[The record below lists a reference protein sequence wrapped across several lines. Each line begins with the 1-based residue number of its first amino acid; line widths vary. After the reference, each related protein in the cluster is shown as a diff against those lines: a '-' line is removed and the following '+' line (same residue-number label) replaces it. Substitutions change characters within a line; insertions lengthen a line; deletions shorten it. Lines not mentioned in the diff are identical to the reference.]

1 MTQAE
6 YGRAL
11 DRIAESLERAD
22 KELSNDDN
30 YPLKQ
35 PSPWHILAS
44 LDKKLLQTAAYYG
57 LRIRYDGKLQV
68 RSGIKSKKRKSIL
81 GAINDVCELQIQAKL
96 ALDAKDYEK
105 TSLAFFNI
113 GIAHHKAIQV
123 WRLDIKKPKEKIGR
137 ARRLVREAIAALDGT
152 SNAKEVYELVKKKTA
167 FAHEKSISLET
178 IQRLTT
184 DEAKHFMASQF
195 FLMAPQNKLT
205 PLEKGIWA
213 ELERK
218 LVIQDKWELY
228 DQSPVFFSTPE
239 M

>member
-1 MTQAE
+1 MTHAE
-6 YGRAL
+6 YHRAL
-11 DRIAESLERAD
+11 DRIAESLERAH
-22 KELSNDDN
+22 KEWSNDDK

-44 LDKKLLQTAAYYG
+44 LDQKLLKTAAYYG
-57 LRIRYDGKLQV
+57 LRIRYDGKLLV
-68 RSGIKSKKRKSIL
+68 SSATKSKKLKATLS
-81 GAINDVCELQIQAKL
+81 AINEVCELQIQAKL

-113 GIAHHKAIQV
+113 GIASRKAIRV
-123 WRLDIKKPKEKIGR
+123 WRLDIKKPKKKIGP
-137 ARRLVREAIAALDGT
+137 ARRRVREAIVALNGT
-152 SNAKEVYELVKKKTA
+152 SNAKEVYELVRSKTA

-184 DEAKHFMASQF
+184 DEAKHFMAGQF
-195 FLMAPQNKLT
+195 SLMPPQNDLT
-205 PLEKGIWA
+205 PLGKGIWA

-218 LVIQDKWELY
+218 LVTQDKWELY
-228 DQSPVFFSTPE
+228 DQSPAFFSIPE